1 MDGINKVQQ
10 QKIDREV
17 SSKKELNDAVKDYKA
32 RQIEARHRIEDLK
45 ELKKLQDDYLND
57 YEDL

>member
-1 MDGINKVQQ
+1 MDGINKEQQ

-57 YEDL
+57 FEDL

>member
-1 MDGINKVQQ
+1 MDGINKEQQ

-57 YEDL
+57 FEDE